1 MDLYMDSYMDPH
13 MDSWVLGDFHMQ
25 PRLQTTALGQDEE
38 DRALSYWSQSLQ
50 EHVIRGFQKE
60 LARYRKLDDLLSCC
74 CGEIK
79 PKSCVPG
86 GVCK

>member
-1 MDLYMDSYMDPH
+1 MGQH

-25 PRLQTTALGQDEE
+25 PRLQTTALGQDEA
-38 DRALSYWSQSLQ
+38 DRTVSYWSQSLQ

-60 LARYRKLDDLLSCC
+60 MTKYRKLDDLLSYF

-79 PKSCVPG
+79 PKSCVLG
-86 GVCK
+86 RVCK